1 MAWGRKTGNAEGYTR
16 SVGSDA
22 LELAVRVE
30 AARRSDRPDEAR
42 RIAKKALQAAPDG
55 HPARVALALA
65 LMDLSDETGAREQ
78 LSQYLGALVG
88 TAGMGERPAES
99 SLEPPAEEA
108 LAKSSDVPVQ
118 MEDEATSPV
127 SASRRKPAAGSHSG
141 FPLDS
146 NSSFA
151 TQTMAGLLDRQGDHK
166 RADVIR
172 ERLDDRVRQ
181 DGGARDAAPS
191 LEEEPDS
198 RRVTETL
205 NAWLRNIERERT

>member
-1 MAWGRKTGNAEGYTR
+1 MAWGRKTGNAEGHTR

-30 AARRSDRPDEAR
+30 AARQSDRPDEAR
-42 RIAKKALQAAPDG
+42 QIAKKALQAAPDG

-65 LMDLSDETGAREQ
+65 LMDLSDEIGAREQ
-78 LSQYLGALVG
+78 LSQYLGALLG
-88 TAGMGERPAES
+88 TVGMGERPPEP
-99 SLEPPAEEA
+99 SLERPAEA
-108 LAKSSDVPVQ
+108 TLAKSLDLPDQ
-118 MEDEATSPV
+118 MEDETASPV

-146 NSSFA
+146 TSSFT

-172 ERLDDRVRQ
+172 ERLDERVRQ
-181 DGGARDAAPS
+181 DRGAGEAAPA

-198 RRVTETL
+198 RRVIETL
-205 NAWLRNIERERT
+205 NAWLHNIDRERT